1 MAQTPCVRKQNPG
14 EAIDYTP
21 VAAVLAGTVVEIGRN
36 AFIADVDIPAG
47 ELGSLAIAGVFDVPK
62 ASGAVTAGDD
72 IYWDNDDSPNSGDAS
87 SGAATTTASGNKL
100 LGKAVAAALTG
111 DTYVRVALSQGAN
124 AAQQLQ
130 LNVEAV
136 AAAGSTQANGTA
148 IAATTSVA
156 AVTGADATKG
166 VILPAASAGKVVIV
180 KNVDNAVLKV
190 YPAGSGVINVLS
202 ASAAISMAARTIAA
216 FVAVDSTTWYTLPLL
231 PS

>member
-36 AFIADVDIPAG
+36 AFIADVYIPAG
-47 ELGSLAIAGVFDVPK
+47 ELGSLAITGVFDVPK
-62 ASGAVTAGDD
+62 ASGAITVGDD
-72 IYWDNDDSPNSGDAS
+72 IYWDNDGSPNSGDAS
-87 SGAATTTASGNKL
+87 SGAATTTASGNRL

-111 DTYVRVALSQGAN
+111 DTYVCVALSQGAN

-136 AAAGSTQANGTA
+136 VAAGSTQANGTA

-156 AVTGADATKG
+156 SVTAADGTKG
-166 VILPAASAGKVVIV
+166 VILPTGSAGKIVIV
-180 KNVDNAVLKV
+180 KNVDNAILKV
-190 YPAGSGVINVLS
+190 YPAGSGVINTLS